1 MQGWCISSLHISSTR
16 LSTCQDDVAR
26 THLQIRDAAELLSSN
41 PFAVSHTLAA
51 SLILRSIIQGG
62 CENTSLLHIRNLL
75 RPDCVPNTDPGGGIY
90 NGIDTDGIS
99 LEIQSVIASIEQQEL
114 HIDAVGRFGKQCANP
129 GSFMGALLAIGTS
142 HARMSD
148 GVEYGYVG
156 AVRDVLKSGGCNCS
170 RANFVGACLG
180 AAYGCYDDRDP
191 ATVAAVEEDSSCAFR
206 RGRVV
211 QYSIPSIIWNNDP
224 ILLNSLLFV
233 CVCI

>member
-1 MQGWCISSLHISSTR
+1 MAIS
-16 LSTCQDDVAR
+16 
-26 THLQIRDAAELLSSN
+26 HLQIRDAAELLSSN

-62 CENTSLLHIRNLL
+62 SENTSLFHIRDLL
-75 RPDCVPNTDPGGGIY
+75 RPDDAVPNTDPGGTY

-99 LEIQSVIASIEQQEL
+99 LEIQSVITSMEQREL

-180 AAYGCYDDRDP
+180 AAYGCYDDSDP
-191 ATVAAVEEDSSCAFR
+191 ATITAATAEDYIAFG

-211 QYSIPSIIWNNDP
+211 
-224 ILLNSLLFV
+224 
-233 CVCI
+233 

>member
-1 MQGWCISSLHISSTR
+1 MHILISSR
-16 LSTCQDDVAR
+16 LSTCQDNVAMS
-26 THLQIRDAAELLSSN
+26 HQQIRDAAELLSSN

-62 CENTSLLHIRNLL
+62 CENASLFHIRDLL
-75 RPDCVPNTDPGGGIY
+75 RPDGVPNTDPGGSTY

-99 LEIQSVIASIEQQEL
+99 LEVQSVIASMEQLEL
-114 HIDAVGRFGKQCANP
+114 HIDAVERFGKQCANP

-142 HARMSD
+142 HARMAD

-180 AAYGCYDDRDP
+180 AAYGYYDDSDP
-191 ATVAAVEEDSSCAFR
+191 ATAEESR
-206 RGRVV
+206 RGRIV
-211 QYSIPSIIWNNDP
+211 
-224 ILLNSLLFV
+224 
-233 CVCI
+233 